1 MMESEFSR
9 GTFLRWSTPFL
20 QWNSRLCRDTKSSRR
35 FWGLHNA
42 QGSNG
47 FLEKVCILFNGSL
60 NRAILFTR
68 LTGNSRYRPLGP
80 GKFNWISS

>member
-1 MMESEFSR
+1 MESEFSR

-47 FLEKVCILFNGSL
+47 FLEKSMYSFQRFAKSSNIIYKINGQFSL
-60 NRAILFTR
+60 SS
-68 LTGNSRYRPLGP
+68 SRS
-80 GKFNWISS
+80 GKI